1 MPPSSRRYLV
11 AALLGLVGLWLNRVS
26 VSLLT
31 PETPQFVL
39 GGSVVLIS
47 FVSLGTGPGIL
58 SGVLSLGAFLAEPD
72 AVNLAT
78 LVYVVEAWAACLLYR
93 RFGSLIFA
101 EALYWFTGGLALT
114 VLVYGGA
121 IGLPR
126 EYVTLLFIKQ
136 VFNGILNALLAEA
149 VLRLPGRPS
158 WLPARDS
165 IVPFSLRQ
173 YVFNRVVFVVM
184 IPALGLAILLTRSA
198 YEAQIAGAQARGQ
211 RIARDVSGAVREY
224 LIERESAIER
234 LGRRIEL
241 EPSIEGLLVG
251 RTLGGFLS
259 DHPEFINIG
268 VADPEGRVRAIR
280 PERGPRG
287 ELLTGRSIEGR
298 PYFREVK
305 ERLRTAQSNFIMG
318 TLHVPDP
325 EKPEGILVI
334 GEPLFGRSSELRAVL
349 FASLRAASLRSLL
362 DTGSDSPVT
371 TTLFDPAQTVIASQD
386 PRLRPGT
393 SLSGYAP
400 VEALSGE
407 GAKSFS
413 YYPPPDSTSASELG
427 INLRQ
432 SSSQRVS
439 ASGMGVLVDLPAEV
453 LHKDMMPTAYRILL
467 LLVATLALLHLAVS
481 RFASRV
487 SRPLQALN
495 AAANEIAAGRFPR
508 EGAIDA
514 LGESPIE
521 EIQNVALHF
530 LSMRDA
536 LAYRDALT
544 GLPNRQLFLDRLG
557 QAVAQARRS
566 GQSLAV
572 LFLDFDRFRVVEDS
586 LGHSAGNELL
596 RKLAQR
602 LQRCVREGDTVA
614 RLAADEF
621 AVLVHQVTHA
631 EDATKVAAKLLDAV
645 RPPID
650 VQGRELSVTASLGI
664 ACFPADGDVPE
675 ALLKNADTAMYR
687 AKGEGRDTYRLYH
700 PAMNDRALE
709 QLSIESAL
717 RKAISA
723 GELVAYYQP
732 LVSLSTGRIEGA
744 EALVRWN
751 HPEKGIIGAA
761 QFISVAEASGL
772 IVAIDNWM
780 LRAACTR
787 AKEWRARG
795 NDSLRVEVNLSA
807 RQFQLPDVVAAVS
820 RCLRETGLPPE
831 ALEIEITESV
841 AMRNVARS
849 AEILRNLRDQGVRIS
864 LDDFGTGYSSLSY
877 LKTLPVDTVKL
888 DQSFVRDV
896 TTDRGD
902 AAIATAI
909 IAMAHSLGLRVV
921 AEGVETEEQLAFL
934 RGQGCDTVQGFLFGH
949 PVPAEMLEELIERQ
963 VLAAKGGSAVPPL
976 MEQKA

>member
-1 MPPSSRRYLV
+1 VPPSSRRYLV
-11 AALLGLVGLWLNRVS
+11 AALLGLLGLWLNRIS
-26 VSLLT
+26 VPLLS
-31 PETPQFVL
+31 PETPSFVL

-47 FVSLGTGPGIL
+47 FVSLGTGPGLL
-58 SGVLSLGAFLAEPD
+58 SALLSLGSLLAEPG
-72 AVNLAT
+72 AANLAN
-78 LVYVVEAWAACLLYR
+78 LVHVVEAWAACLLYR
-93 RFGSLIFA
+93 RLGSLIVA

-114 VLVYGGA
+114 ALVFGGA
-121 IGLPR
+121 MGLPR
-126 EYVTLLFIKQ
+126 EYVALLFIKQ
-136 VFNGILNALLAEA
+136 VFNGILNALIAEA
-149 VLRLPGRPS
+149 ALRLPGRPS

-165 IVPFSLRQ
+165 IVPFNLRQ

-184 IPALGLAILLTRSA
+184 IPALALAILLTRSA
-198 YEAQIAGAQARGQ
+198 YEGHVARAHAREQ
-211 RIARDVSGAVREY
+211 RVAREVIVAVRSY
-224 LIERESAIER
+224 LADRETAVER
-234 LGRRIEL
+234 LGRRIEM
-241 EPSIEGLLVG
+241 EAVIEGPLVG
-251 RTLGGFLS
+251 RILGGFLT

-268 VADPEGRVRAIR
+268 VADPEGRVLAIR
-280 PERGPRG
+280 PDRGPSG
-287 ELLTGRSIEGR
+287 EVLAGRTIEAR

-305 ERLRTAQSNFIMG
+305 ERLNSAYSNLILG
-318 TLHVPDP
+318 TLHVRDP
-325 EKPEGILVI
+325 QRPEAILI
-334 GEPLFGRSSELRAVL
+334 LGEPLFGRRAELRGVVFGSIRAE
-349 FASLRAASLRSLL
+349 SLRPLL
-362 DTGSDSPVT
+362 DTRPDSPFT
-371 TTLFDPAQTVIASQD
+371 TTLFDPVHTVIASQE

-393 SLSGYAP
+393 SLIGYVP
-400 VEALSGE
+400 IDALLGE
-407 GAKSFS
+407 TARSFS
-413 YYPPPDSTSASELG
+413 YQPPPQSAAEGQLG
-427 INLRQ
+427 TNLRQ
-432 SSSQRVS
+432 SSAQRLS
-439 ASGMGVLVDLPAEV
+439 ASGMGVLVDLRADV
-453 LHKDMMPTAYRILL
+453 LHEDMMPTAYRILL
-467 LLVATLALLHLAVS
+467 LLAGTLGLLHLAVS

-508 EGAIDA
+508 EGAIDV
-514 LGESPIE
+514 LGQSPIE

-544 GLPNRQLFLDRLG
+544 GLPNRQLFLDRLN
-557 QAVAQARRS
+557 QSMAQARRS
-566 GQSLAV
+566 EQSLAV

-596 RKLAQR
+596 RKLAHR

-631 EDATKVAAKLLDAV
+631 EDAAKVAAKLLEAI
-645 RPPID
+645 RPPIE

-664 ACFPADGDVPE
+664 ACFPADGDLPE

-709 QLSIESAL
+709 QLSLENAL
-717 RKAISA
+717 RKGIAQ
-723 GELVAYYQP
+723 GDLLAYYQP
-732 LVSLSTGRIEGA
+732 LVSLSTGRLEGA
-744 EALVRWN
+744 EALVRWD
-751 HPEKGIIGAA
+751 HPEQGILGAG

-772 IVAIDNWM
+772 IVTIDEWM
-780 LRAACTR
+780 LKTACTQ
-787 AKEWRARG
+787 AKAWRARG
-795 NDSLRVEVNLSA
+795 NEAFRVEVNLSA
-807 RQFQLPDVVAAVS
+807 RQFQLPDLVAAVT
-820 RCLRETGLPPE
+820 RCLKETGLPPE

-849 AEILRNLRDQGVRIS
+849 AEILRSLRDLGVKIS

-877 LKTLPVDTVKL
+877 LKTLPVDTVKV

-909 IAMAHSLGLRVV
+909 IAMAHTLGLRVV

-934 RGQGCDTVQGFLFGH
+934 RAQGCDTVQGFLFGP
-949 PVPAEMLEELIERQ
+949 PVPPDAFATLIERQ
-963 VLAAKGGSAVPPL
+963 VPL
-976 MEQKA
+976 VTH

>member
-1 MPPSSRRYLV
+1 VPLPSRRYLI
-11 AALLGLVGLWLNRVS
+11 AALLGLAGLWLNKAT

-31 PETPQFVL
+31 QETPQFVL

-47 FVSLGTGPGIL
+47 FVALGTGPGIL
-58 SGVLSLGAFLAEPD
+58 TALLSLAGFLATLE

-78 LVYVVEAWAACLLYR
+78 LVYLVEAWAACLLYR

-114 VLVYGGA
+114 IVVYGGA
-121 IGLPR
+121 LGLPR

-136 VFNGILNALLAEA
+136 VFNGILNALLAEG
-149 VLRLPGRPS
+149 VLRMPGRPS

-165 IVPFSLRQ
+165 IVPFSLKQ

-184 IPALGLAILLTRSA
+184 IPALGLAILFTRSA
-198 YEAQIAGAQARGQ
+198 YEGQISEVHAREA
-211 RIARDVSGAVREY
+211 RVARDVGSAVRDY
-224 LIERESAIER
+224 LSERETAIER
-234 LGRRIEL
+234 LGRRIEMEPTL
-241 EPSIEGLLVG
+241 EGGVLP
-251 RTLGGFLS
+251 RTLTGFLS
-259 DHPEFINIG
+259 DHPEFVNIG
-268 VADPEGRVRAIR
+268 VADPIGRVLAIR
-280 PERGPRG
+280 PELGPRG
-287 ELLTGRSIEGR
+287 EVLAGRSIEGR

-305 ERLRTAQSNFIMG
+305 ERLRTSYSNFVLG
-318 TLHVPDP
+318 VLHVRDP
-325 EKPEGILVI
+325 EKPEGLLMIA
-334 GEPLFGRSSELRAVL
+334 EPLFGRSSELRAVL
-349 FASLRAASLRSLL
+349 FASLRAESLRPLL
-362 DTGSDSPVT
+362 DTGPNSAVT
-371 TTLFDPAQTVIASQD
+371 TTLFDPAQVVIASQD
-386 PRLRPGT
+386 PRRPPGT
-393 SLSGYAP
+393 SLSGYTSVDDLA
-400 VEALSGE
+400 
-407 GAKSFS
+407 GATAQSFS
-413 YYPPPDSTSASELG
+413 YLPPPDSTPASNLS

-432 SSSQRVS
+432 SFAQRVS
-439 ASGMGVLVDLPAEV
+439 GSGMGILVDLPAEV
-453 LHKDMMPTAYRILL
+453 LHHDMMPTAYRILL
-467 LLVATLALLHLAVS
+467 LLAATLALLYAAVS
-481 RFASRV
+481 SFASRV

-514 LGESPIE
+514 LGQSPIE

-530 LSMRDA
+530 LGMRDA

-544 GLPNRQLFLDRLG
+544 GLPNRQLFLDRLS

-566 GQSLAV
+566 GESLAV
-572 LFLDFDRFRVVEDS
+572 LYLDFDRFRVIEDS
-586 LGHSAGNELL
+586 LGHSAGNDLL

-602 LQRCVREGDTVA
+602 LQRCIREGDTVA

-621 AVLVHQVTHA
+621 AVLVHHVVLA
-631 EDATKVAAKLLDAV
+631 EDAAKVAAKLLDAV

-664 ACFPADGDVPE
+664 SCFPADGDLPE
-675 ALLKNADTAMYR
+675 VLLKNADTAMYR

-700 PAMNDRALE
+700 HAMNDRALE
-709 QLSIESAL
+709 QLSLESDL
-717 RKAISA
+717 RKAISS
-723 GELVAYYQP
+723 GTELTAYYQP
-732 LVSLSTGRIEGA
+732 LVSLASGRIEGA

-751 HPEKGIIGAA
+751 HPERGLLGAG

-780 LRAACTR
+780 LYVACAR

-795 NDSLRVEVNLSA
+795 HDAFRVEVNLSA
-807 RQFQLPDVVAAVS
+807 RQFQLPDLVAAVT
-820 RCLRETGLPPE
+820 RCLKDTGLPPE
-831 ALEIEITESV
+831 ALEIEITESI

-849 AEILRNLRDQGVRIS
+849 AEILRNLRELGVRIS

-888 DQSFVRDV
+888 DQSFVRDI

-909 IAMAHSLGLRVV
+909 IAMAHSLELRVV
-921 AEGVETEEQLAFL
+921 AEGVETEEQLDFL
-934 RGQGCDTVQGFLFGH
+934 RALGCDTVQGFLLGH
-949 PVPAEMLEELIERQ
+949 PVPPEELELLLEKQ
-963 VLAAKGGSAVPPL
+963 APLAPVETLGDSDAA
-976 MEQKA
+976 